1 MTSTNV
7 SKLDRLHAAFIEG
20 SQLTARQIASRFRV
34 ANPYD
39 MVYRLRNDGVV
50 IERNTRINS
59 KGTIVRY
66 YSVPRFASVR
76 LRKFLSSAV

>member
-20 SQLTARQIASRFRV
+20 TQLTARQIASRFRV

-50 IERNTRINS
+50 IERSFRFNAKGKMVRFYEAAPRVS
-59 KGTIVRY
+59 K
-66 YSVPRFASVR
+66 
-76 LRKFLSSAV
+76 RKFA

>member
-20 SQLTARQIASRFRV
+20 TQLTARQIASRFRV

-39 MVYRLRNDGVV
+39 MVYRLRNDGVA
-50 IERNTRINS
+50 IERGTRVNS
-59 KGTIVRY
+59 KGTTVRY
-66 YSVPRFASVR
+66 YSAVPRSPK
-76 LRKFLSSAV
+76 RKVA